1 MSTHFALLAGARNQ
15 NQRREREGM
24 GADLSTER
32 IERLTSMGF
41 SVAESRMALEATGGD
56 LQRAAE
62 LLIARRDAQNRQ
74 AGGALAR
81 RIKNMLREQ
90 RPWNEFAE
98 RFMAPEHLGERVQT
112 NLLYYRGNYLVMCG
126 GVCAV
131 GILVQPT
138 LLVVAGLV
146 GAAFYGAAEWGDAP
160 VPGLEQRFDFQQRM
174 CAAGLAS
181 AALVNYSG
189 VLDKVAR
196 IGLVCAALVLG
207 HAAFRARSIAARWS
221 FFKETVEANAKMD

>member
-1 MSTHFALLAGARNQ
+1 
-15 NQRREREGM
+15 
-24 GADLSTER
+24 
-32 IERLTSMGF
+32 
-41 SVAESRMALEATGGD
+41 
-56 LQRAAE
+56 
-62 LLIARRDAQNRQ
+62 
-74 AGGALAR
+74 
-81 RIKNMLREQ
+81 MLREQ

-160 VPGLEQRFDFQQRM
+160 VSGLEQRFDFQQRM

-221 FFKETVEANAKMD
+221 FFKETVEANAKMDYAVEIGSMTVLCAAAGAWTRRPIPRPSGLRVH